1 MHVDSTHSNPLVP
14 IAPTTWVLLRGLSRE
29 QRHWHD
35 TPAWLAERLDANVIT
50 VDLPGFGTERDRTSP
65 SSVSAITDDLRERVD
80 ISEPIGLIGMS
91 LGGMVVLDW
100 ASRFPDDIA
109 RAITVNTSSG
119 ASPAWRRFRPG
130 GLRTIMARPFE
141 TRVRERA
148 SIRVTSNR
156 PLHEVNNVLDLHT
169 QWANESPPTSASLA
183 AQMRAASTFQLPAS
197 VDVPL
202 LVLASGGDRLVD
214 WRCSAV
220 VADRLGAPLYLHPDG
235 GHDLTLDASPW
246 VVNQIATWNSL
257 VQ

>member
-1 MHVDSTHSNPLVP
+1 MHVDSTGLNTFVPL
-14 IAPTTWVLLRGLSRE
+14 APTTWVLLRGLSRE

-35 TPAWLAERLDANVIT
+35 TPTGLAEQLGAKVMT

-65 SSVSAITDDLRERVD
+65 SSVSAITDDVRDRVD
-80 ISEPIGLIGMS
+80 SSEPIGLVGMS

-100 ASRFPDDIA
+100 ASRFPHDIA
-109 RAITVNTSSG
+109 RAVTVNTSSG
-119 ASPAWRRFRPG
+119 VSPAWRRFRPG
-130 GLRTIMARPFE
+130 GLRTIMSRPFS

-156 PLHEVNNVLDLHT
+156 PLHEINHVLDMHT
-169 QWANESPPTSASLA
+169 EWAEESPPTSASLA
-183 AQMRAASTFQLPAS
+183 AQMRAASTFQLPAH

-220 VADRLGAPLYLHPDG
+220 IADRLGAPLYLHPDG

-246 VVNQIATWNSL
+246 VIDQIATWNDTLS
-257 VQ
+257 